1 MPRYRFTVEY
11 DGSAYNGFQAQA
23 GQPTVQGAIET
34 AVTAFSGQSV
44 RIAAA
49 GRTDTGVHA
58 TGQTCHVDLDKDW
71 PARTVMNALNA
82 HLMHE
87 AVAVLDCAPVS
98 DDWHARFT
106 ANGRKYLYRILNR
119 PGRPA
124 LDRGRVWHVK
134 KPLDAEA
141 MHAAAQALVGLHD
154 FTTFRD
160 AQCQSAS
167 PVKTLDV
174 ARVSRVGE
182 EVHLVFEARS
192 FLHRQVRSMAGSLAG
207 EGRHRRLDRA
217 LHRRLA
223 GLGLK
228 AVVGRAVVFDRETI
242 AGHQPSWVPAGTV
255 KPRSISSADCAALP
269 GRCTRVRRTAPVPQA
284 TVRASSS
291 T

>member
-1 MPRYRFTVEY
+1 MPRYRFTIEY

-34 AVTAFSGQSV
+34 AVTAFSGQTV

-124 LDRGRVWHVK
+124 LDQGRVWHVK

-141 MHAAAQALVGLHD
+141 MHAAAQSLIGLHD

-167 PVKTLDV
+167 PVKSLDV

-192 FLHRQVRSMAGSLAG
+192 FLHRQVRSMAGSLAEVG
-207 EGRHRRLDRA
+207 LGRWAVSDLAEALAAKDRA
-217 LHRRLA
+217 QCGPVA
-223 GLGLK
+223 PSDGLYLTGVTYE
-228 AVVGRAVVFDRETI
+228 AEA
-242 AGHQPSWVPAGTV
+242 
-255 KPRSISSADCAALP
+255 
-269 GRCTRVRRTAPVPQA
+269 
-284 TVRASSS
+284 
-291 T
+291 

>member
-11 DGSAYNGFQAQA
+11 DGSAYNGFQAQTD
-23 GQPTVQGAIET
+23 QPTVQGAIET
-34 AVTAFSGQSV
+34 AIAAFSGERV

-71 PARTVMNALNA
+71 PAQTVMNALNA
-82 HLMHE
+82 HLVKE
-87 AVAVLDCAPVS
+87 AVAVLDCTPVS

-106 ANGRKYLYRILNR
+106 ATGRKYLYRILNR

-124 LDRGRVWHVK
+124 LDRGRVWHVR

-141 MHAAAQALVGLHD
+141 MHAAAQALIGQHD

-160 AQCQSAS
+160 AACQAAS

-182 EVHLVFEARS
+182 EVHLVFAARS
-192 FLHRQVRSMAGSLAG
+192 FLHRQVRSMAGSIAEVGLGRWSPADLADA
-207 EGRHRRLDRA
+207 LAAKDRA
-217 LHRRLA
+217 RC
-223 GLGLK
+223 
-228 AVVGRAVVFDRETI
+228 
-242 AGHQPSWVPAGTV
+242 GTV
-255 KPRSISSADCAALP
+255 
-269 GRCTRVRRTAPVPQA
+269 APSDGLYLTGVTYEA
-284 TVRASSS
+284 EA
-291 T
+291 

>member
-1 MPRYRFTVEY
+1 MPRYRFSVEY
-11 DGSAYNGFQAQA
+11 DGSAYNGFQAQP

-34 AVTAFSGQSV
+34 AITAFSGQAV

-58 TGQTCHVDLDKDW
+58 TGQTCHVDLERDW
-71 PARTVMNALNA
+71 PAQTVMNALNA
-82 HLMHE
+82 HLVKE
-87 AVAVLDCAPVS
+87 AVAVLDCTPVS

-106 ANGRKYLYRILNR
+106 AVGRKYLYRILTR

-141 MHAAAQALVGLHD
+141 MHAAAQALIGLHD

-160 AQCQSAS
+160 AACQAAS

-174 ARVSRVGE
+174 ARVARVGE

-192 FLHRQVRSMAGSLAG
+192 FLHRQVRSMAGSIAEVGLGRWSPADLADAL
-207 EGRHRRLDRA
+207 EARDRA
-217 LHRRLA
+217 RCGPVA
-223 GLGLK
+223 PSDGLYLTGVTYE
-228 AVVGRAVVFDRETI
+228 AEA
-242 AGHQPSWVPAGTV
+242 
-255 KPRSISSADCAALP
+255 
-269 GRCTRVRRTAPVPQA
+269 
-284 TVRASSS
+284 
-291 T
+291 

>member
-34 AVTAFSGQSV
+34 AVTAFSGQTV

-124 LDRGRVWHVK
+124 LDQCRVWHVK

-141 MHAAAQALVGLHD
+141 MHAAAQSLIGLHD

-192 FLHRQVRSMAGSLAG
+192 FLHRQVRSMAGSLAEVG
-207 EGRHRRLDRA
+207 LGRWSVTDLAEALEAKDRA
-217 LHRRLA
+217 RCGPVA
-223 GLGLK
+223 PSDGLYLTGVTYE
-228 AVVGRAVVFDRETI
+228 AEA
-242 AGHQPSWVPAGTV
+242 
-255 KPRSISSADCAALP
+255 
-269 GRCTRVRRTAPVPQA
+269 
-284 TVRASSS
+284 
-291 T
+291 

>member
-23 GQPTVQGAIET
+23 GQPTVQGAIEA
-34 AVTAFSGQSV
+34 AVTAFSGQTV

-106 ANGRKYLYRILNR
+106 ANGRKYLYRILTR

-141 MHAAAQALVGLHD
+141 MQAAAQSLVGLHD

-174 ARVSRVGE
+174 ARVARVGE

-192 FLHRQVRSMAGSLAG
+192 FLHRQVRSMAGSLAEVG
-207 EGRHRRLDRA
+207 LGRWAVADLADALAAQDRA
-217 LHRRLA
+217 RCGPVA
-223 GLGLK
+223 PSDGLYLTGVTYE
-228 AVVGRAVVFDRETI
+228 AEA
-242 AGHQPSWVPAGTV
+242 
-255 KPRSISSADCAALP
+255 
-269 GRCTRVRRTAPVPQA
+269 
-284 TVRASSS
+284 
-291 T
+291 

>member
-34 AVTAFSGQSV
+34 AVAAFSGQTV

-58 TGQTCHVDLDKDW
+58 TGQTCHVDLERDW

-106 ANGRKYLYRILNR
+106 ANGRKYLYRILSR

-192 FLHRQVRSMAGSLAG
+192 FLHRQVRSMAGSLAEVG
-207 EGRHRRLDRA
+207 MGRWAVADLADALAAQDRA
-217 LHRRLA
+217 RCGPVA
-223 GLGLK
+223 PSDGLYLTGVTYE
-228 AVVGRAVVFDRETI
+228 AEA
-242 AGHQPSWVPAGTV
+242 
-255 KPRSISSADCAALP
+255 
-269 GRCTRVRRTAPVPQA
+269 
-284 TVRASSS
+284 
-291 T
+291 